1 MKIIE
6 AKYLKAYLI
15 CITFPEYS
23 NQIIDF
29 EPFLNHKKHEIFEY
43 YKQLSNFKN
52 FKIEQGN
59 IVWSE
64 DWDLIFPIEQLYNGK
79 ILF

>member
-23 NQIIDF
+23 NQVIDF

-52 FKIEQGN
+52 FKIE
-59 IVWSE
+59 
-64 DWDLIFPIEQLYNGK
+64 
-79 ILF
+79 